1 MVSSYLHL
9 QEVLNMDGEDT
20 KQSNAEVAEGVTLG
34 ENEQLMTSTPQLH
47 GTNSTV
53 APSGLDSSSSIT
65 TTSEGSLSGSSNSQP
80 ETPSVN
86 VAIDDD
92 KKRPESCPSQ
102 GALESSSLDSSIV
115 KETFQPVA
123 DKLAALPV
131 QRSNE
136 GLSSLVSYSSSSA
149 EASASED
156 NAQDDLDEN
165 SLPELP
171 ESYKETQQE
180 DPKTET
186 EPIVEETKPLKE
198 FEEPMEVEAQEAP
211 EAPEVPEIQETDS
224 VPVVLPEVQ
233 QATEAEEKE
242 TSELEALA
250 EEIQGSESPEEQ
262 AAIEEKENSPIPELP
277 DEPESMVVEEDKSS
291 ELSGVTQDTKG
302 MLHFLILKKI

>member
-20 KQSNAEVAEGVTLG
+20 KQLNAEVAEGVTLG

-47 GTNSTV
+47 GTNSIV

-198 FEEPMEVEAQEAP
+198 FEEPMEVEAP

-302 MLHFLILKKI
+302 MLHFLILKKT